1 MEGVRLGSR
10 IHGGHFEA
18 LLITILEN
26 VRMKCATTLRTE
38 TKRPVFLKAST
49 AHGDRLGDALASQ
62 GGAEGPPDTSRL
74 DIIQR
79 LDGRDGSIVRHPGVL

>member
-26 VRMKCATTLRTE
+26 VRMKCAATLRTE
-38 TKRPVFLKAST
+38 TRRPVFLKAST
-49 AHGDRLGDALASQ
+49 AHGDRLGGALAMPR
-62 GGAEGPPDTSRL
+62 GCRGPT
-74 DIIQR
+74 
-79 LDGRDGSIVRHPGVL
+79 GREPP